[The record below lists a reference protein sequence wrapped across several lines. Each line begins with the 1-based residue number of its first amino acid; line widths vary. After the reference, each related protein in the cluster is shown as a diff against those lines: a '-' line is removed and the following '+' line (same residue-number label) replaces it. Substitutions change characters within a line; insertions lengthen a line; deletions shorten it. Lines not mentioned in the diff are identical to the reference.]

1 MKTAEIAT
9 ATKMLESLPE
19 ITQKQVVEHLRE
31 YIATIRDEEQWNIQF
46 QNTQA
51 QLTKAAR
58 QAKEQ
63 IAAGQAQPLDVTRL

>member
-1 MKTAEIAT
+1 MKTAEITT

-31 YIATIRDEEQWNIQF
+31 YIATIRDEEQWDIQF
-46 QNTQA
+46 QNRQA